1 MTALAEQEDVRILPR
16 FLVRIFWVL
25 HRTAYRL
32 TGGRFGLS
40 QPQAGTRFGMMR
52 LATVG
57 RRSGKPRV
65 AIVGYIEDGPNLVTI
80 AMNGWGESEPA
91 WWLNLQS
98 NPDAVVGLT
107 TGPRAVRARAAT
119 GSERERLWAKVGDYP
134 GWGNDIDALA
144 ARRPAET
151 AVVVLEPRD
160 DGADRLREV
169 ATVFDQQHDQ
179 PIEAAPTASRIS
191 RTQDTQRRRLRLR
204 HLWLV
209 PGLAIAAFAN
219 TRATDL
225 GLGIVPLLVFGIA
238 PDLPRLLGLGQPHAP
253 GQMAARAVPAFNLMH
268 HPLPPLAVLAL
279 AVTGVLPPVFFVGAI
294 AWLGHLVMGIGIGDR
309 LRRRDGFLRPLPTL
323 GRPAPR
329 RPAAGGTAT
338 PMSAERAE

>member
-1 MTALAEQEDVRILPR
+1 MTAPAEHEEVRILPR

-40 QPQAGTRFGMMR
+40 QPEAGTRFGMMR

-80 AMNGWGESEPA
+80 AMNGWGGSEPA

-98 NPDAVVGLT
+98 NPDALVGLT
-107 TGPRAVRARAAT
+107 NGPRAVRARAAT
-119 GSERERLWAKVGDYP
+119 GSERERLWAKVAEYP

-144 ARRPAET
+144 ARRPTET

-160 DGADRLREV
+160 DGADHLPEA
-169 ATVFDQQHDQ
+169 ATVFDQRHDQ
-179 PIEAAPTASRIS
+179 PIEARRTASRIS
-191 RTQDTQRRRLRLR
+191 PTQDTERRRLRLR
-204 HLWLV
+204 HLGLV
-209 PGLAIAAFAN
+209 PGLAIAVFPN
-219 TRATDL
+219 TQAAGL

-238 PDLPRLLGLGQPHAP
+238 PDLLRLLGLGQP
-253 GQMAARAVPAFNLMH
+253 
-268 HPLPPLAVLAL
+268 
-279 AVTGVLPPVFFVGAI
+279 T
-294 AWLGHLVMGIGIGDR
+294 
-309 LRRRDGFLRPLPTL
+309 
-323 GRPAPR
+323 RPARWR
-329 RPAAGGTAT
+329 RAPFRPPA
-338 PMSAERAE
+338 